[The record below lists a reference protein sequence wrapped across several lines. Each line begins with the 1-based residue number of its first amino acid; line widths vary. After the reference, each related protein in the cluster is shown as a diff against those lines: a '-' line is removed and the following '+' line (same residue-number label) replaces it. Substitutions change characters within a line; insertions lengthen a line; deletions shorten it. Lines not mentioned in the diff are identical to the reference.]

1 METIEGKPRK
11 TFRWKWNYQLSR
23 PSAIDNNNNHRATD
37 AWIIISPRVIGLFWH
52 LWPVSYR
59 FDNTKVHSKSG
70 KRILCYR
77 VTKPQ
82 NISGDSEN
90 KILLMNERSQQPY
103 FRQATKEISGRMRG
117 SLRSVIWVTWAFGG
131 GFLELTGKKN
141 FPFCYI
147 DLNWLS
153 VLNVISC
160 VYLYIKNIW
169 QIHL

>member
-11 TFRWKWNYQLSR
+11 TFTWKWNYQLWSLSLTMIITE
-23 PSAIDNNNNHRATD
+23 PPMPGSSYHLGWLVCFDIID
-37 AWIIISPRVIGLFWH
+37 IS
-52 LWPVSYR
+52 YQ

-77 VTKPQ
+77 VTKPE

-153 VLNVISC
+153 VLNFISC

-169 QIHL
+169 QIHF